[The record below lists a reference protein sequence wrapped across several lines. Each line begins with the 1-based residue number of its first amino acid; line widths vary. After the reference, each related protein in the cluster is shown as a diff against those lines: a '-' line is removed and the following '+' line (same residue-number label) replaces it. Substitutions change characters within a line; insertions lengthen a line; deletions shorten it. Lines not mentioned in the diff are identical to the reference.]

1 MKTHSTHAAQSVR
14 DQLLQ
19 HASVLIR
26 QRGYNGFS
34 YRDLAELVGVKTSSI
49 HYHFPAKDDLV
60 LEVVRLYRERSQAR
74 LAAIDISLPL
84 AEQAWQYIRPLRS
97 DIELNQI
104 CLAGMLSA
112 EVLAL
117 PDAIRVPLQ
126 AHYRMNEDWIASL
139 LRRAEQAR
147 GERYPVPPAALAT
160 VLYGAIQNGII
171 TARMSG
177 SKDRLDAA
185 ADMLMGAVG
194 SSLQTVQAH
203 VADEAAKVAEAVPA

>member
-1 MKTHSTHAAQSVR
+1 MKTHSVR
-14 DQLLQ
+14 DQLLE

-49 HYHFPAKDDLV
+49 HYYFPAKDDLV
-60 LEVVRLYRERSQAR
+60 LEVVRQYRERGQAR
-74 LAAIDISLPL
+74 LSAIDTSLSL
-84 AEQAWQYIRPLRS
+84 VEQAQRYVQPLRNG
-97 DIELNQI
+97 IELNQI

-117 PDAIRVPLQ
+117 PDSIRTLLQ
-126 AHYRMNEDWIASL
+126 AHFQMNEVWIANL
-139 LRRAEQAR
+139 LRRAEIER
-147 GERYPVPPAALAT
+147 GEPYPVPPTALAK

-177 SKDRLDAA
+177 LTDRLDAA
-185 ADMLMGAVG
+185 ADMLLGAVSG
-194 SSLQTVQAH
+194 AMCVTEH
-203 VADEAAKVAEAVPA
+203 REAEAVPA

>member
-1 MKTHSTHAAQSVR
+1 MKTHTVR
-14 DQLLQ
+14 DQLLE

-49 HYHFPAKDDLV
+49 HYYFPAKDDLV

-74 LAAIDISLPL
+74 LAAIDVGLPL
-84 AEQAWQYIRPLRS
+84 SEQAQRYIGPLRN

-117 PDAIRVPLQ
+117 PDAIRTLLQ
-126 AHYRMNEDWIASL
+126 AHFQMNESWIGNL
-139 LRRAEQAR
+139 LRRAEVER
-147 GERYPVPPAALAT
+147 GQPYPVPPPALAK

-177 SKDRLDAA
+177 SSDRLDAA
-185 ADMLMGAVG
+185 ADMLLGAVG
-194 SSLQTVQAH
+194 GTLCVTP
-203 VADEAAKVAEAVPA
+203 EPEAVAA